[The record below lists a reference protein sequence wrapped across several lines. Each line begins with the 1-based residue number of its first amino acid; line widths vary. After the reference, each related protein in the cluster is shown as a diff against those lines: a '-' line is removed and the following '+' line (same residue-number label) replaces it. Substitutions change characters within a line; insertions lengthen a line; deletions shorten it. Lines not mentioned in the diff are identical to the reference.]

1 MTIPTSTILVVDDEL
16 QNRKLFEALLRAE
29 GYLTVSVSNGEE
41 ALTSITACQPDLIL
55 LDVMMPG
62 MDGYQV
68 ASLLKANPATSNI
81 PIIMVTALIDRK
93 ARLAGLNAGAEDF
106 LTKPVD
112 RAELSLRVRNLLRLK
127 AFGDFLQSQSWMLEQ
142 QVTARTTDLQRFRT
156 AMDATA
162 DAIMLINR
170 STMSFVEVNTTTCDM
185 LGYTREELLE
195 RGPAR
200 LGGASREQLEAVYDA
215 LIDGRAAGELGE
227 IQLRRKDGSELH
239 VELHRQ
245 VMRSGSDWIIVT
257 VARDISE
264 RKDAEKRLR
273 HIAHHDALTGLPNR
287 TLFYETLSRRCQAP
301 VTVDCPI
308 AVLVIDVDYFKNVND
323 TLGHGIGDAL
333 LCQFGNRLIECIPA
347 SDLVGRMGGDEF
359 AVILSMLDGLP
370 GVTAVADTIREMLRT
385 PFTVHGHEV
394 QITASIGITVYPD
407 DASDPDTLVKYA
419 DTAMYSAKQA
429 GRDTYRFFTAQM
441 NADVLARLDLE
452 TALRRALENGEF
464 VLHYQPKVQIASGRI
479 AGLEAL
485 LRWHRPG
492 HGIVPPL
499 TFIPVLEE
507 MGLIVPVG
515 SWVVATVCRQIGQWV
530 RSSIGPV
537 QVAVNV
543 AGRQFIEGDL
553 EGDVLRALQENQ
565 IAADLLELEL
575 TESSLMV
582 NTERTISCLS
592 NLRKHGVQISIDDF
606 GTGYSSLA
614 YLRHFPIDKLKID
627 IAFIRNITTNP
638 DDSAIALAII
648 SMAHSLKLEVVA
660 EGVETAAQLAYLRRH
675 RCNYIQG
682 HYFSPAVALPEL
694 EHMLAA
700 DTCLPCPEGTP
711 KPQRKTLLLVDDEAS
726 VLASLRRVLRLD
738 GYHILQ
744 AGSADEGF
752 ELLAQHPVQVIV
764 CDQRM
769 PDMSGTEFLDRVK
782 DLYPDTFRIV
792 LSGYIDLKSIMDA
805 INRGAIYRFYIK
817 PWDNQVLR
825 DNIRQAFSHYW
836 LLHDMDRVEEDRDA
850 QTDGADPLS
859 YN

>member
-1 MTIPTSTILVVDDEL
+1 MTRSNSTILVVDDEL
-16 QNRKLFEALLRAE
+16 HNRKLFGALLRAD
-29 GYLTVSVSNGEE
+29 GYLTRTASEGEE
-41 ALTSITACQPDLIL
+41 ALASIAAHQPDLIL

-68 ASLLKANPATSNI
+68 AGRLKADPTTSNI
-81 PIIMVTALIDRK
+81 PIIMVTALIDHK
-93 ARLAGLNAGAEDF
+93 ARLAGLDSGAEEF

-112 RAELSLRVRNLLRLK
+112 HAELSLRVRNLLRLK
-127 AFGDFLQSQSWMLEQ
+127 AFGDFLQNQSWMLEQ
-142 QVTARTTDLQRFRT
+142 QVTAHTTDLQHFRA
-156 AMDATA
+156 AMDVTA
-162 DAIMLINR
+162 DAIMLVNR
-170 STMSFVEVNTTTCDM
+170 STMSFVEVNATACDM
-185 LGYTREELLE
+185 FGCTREEVLE
-195 RGPAR
+195 RGPAGF
-200 LGGASREQLEAVYDA
+200 GGASLERLAAMYDA
-215 LIDGRAAGELGE
+215 LIAGRDSDQQGE
-227 IQLRRKDGSELH
+227 IELRRKDGSELH
-239 VELHRQ
+239 LEVHRQ
-245 VMRSGSDWIIVT
+245 AIRSGSDWIIVAA
-257 VARDISE
+257 ARDITE
-264 RKDAEKRLR
+264 RKEAEKRLS
-273 HIAHHDALTGLPNR
+273 HLAHHDALTGLPNR
-287 TLFYETLSRRCQAP
+287 ALFYETLSRACLAP
-301 VTVDCPI
+301 AAVDCPI
-308 AVLVIDVDYFKNVND
+308 AVLVINLDYFKNVND
-323 TLGHGIGDAL
+323 TVGHAIGDAM
-333 LCQFGNRLIECIPA
+333 LCQFGNRLLECIPA
-347 SDLVGRMGGDEF
+347 SDIVGRMGGDEF
-359 AVILSMLDGLP
+359 AVILTMQDGLY
-370 GVTAVADTIREMLRT
+370 GVTAVANTIRDVLRP
-385 PFTVHGHEV
+385 PFIVHGHEV
-394 QITASIGITVYPD
+394 QISASIGIAVHPD
-407 DASDPDTLVKYA
+407 DSSDANTLVKYA
-419 DTAMYSAKQA
+419 NTAMYSAKQA
-429 GRDTYRFFTAQM
+429 GRDTYRFFKAQM
-441 NADVLARLDLE
+441 NVDVLARLDLE

-464 VLHYQPKVQIASGRI
+464 ILYYQPKVQIASGRI

-485 LRWHRPG
+485 LRWNRPG
-492 HGIVPPL
+492 HGIVSPL

-515 SWVVATVCRQIGQWV
+515 SWVVAAVCRQIGLWA

-582 NTERTISCLS
+582 NTERTISCLG

-682 HYFSPAVALPEL
+682 HYFSPAVPLPEL
-694 EHMLAA
+694 EHMLKA
-700 DTCLPCPEGTP
+700 DVCLQRPEGPT
-711 KPQRKTLLLVDDEAS
+711 KPLRKTLLLVDDEAS
-726 VLASLRRVLRLD
+726 VLASLRRVLHQD
-738 GYHILQ
+738 GYHIIQ
-744 AGSADEGF
+744 AGSAKEGF

-769 PDMSGTEFLDRVK
+769 PDMNGTEFLDRVK
-782 DLYPDTFRIV
+782 NLYPDTFRIV
-792 LSGYIDLKSIMDA
+792 LSGYIDLNSIMDA

-817 PWDNQVLR
+817 PWDNRILR

-836 LLHDMDRVEEDRDA
+836 LLHDMDRLEEDLRS
-850 QTDGADPLS
+850 QTDGADPVS
-859 YN
+859 YC